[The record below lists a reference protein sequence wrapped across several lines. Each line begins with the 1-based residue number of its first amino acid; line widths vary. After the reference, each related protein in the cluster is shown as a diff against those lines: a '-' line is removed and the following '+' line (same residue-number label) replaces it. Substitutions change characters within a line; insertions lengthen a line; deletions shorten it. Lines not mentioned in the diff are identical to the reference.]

1 MVPPEPTPDGRFI
14 VVGGRRWR
22 ATDPEIPDD
31 RREELTHLL
40 MAWRREVARAKGTA
54 GERKARAGVHA
65 AKVALGERGI
75 PWWTQTREER
85 RARWNAEIPSPERA
99 RGKT

>member
-1 MVPPEPTPDGRFI
+1 MVPPEPTPDGRYI

-40 MAWRREVARAKGTA
+40 MAWRREVARAKGTPA
-54 GERKARAGVHA
+54 ERKARAGVHA

-75 PWWTQTREER
+75 PWWTQSREER
-85 RARWNAEIPSPERA
+85 RARWNADIPAPEPA
-99 RGKT
+99 RRGT